1 MTTFRMTQ
9 QAYLI
14 LLTLVQERQHGYG
27 VIKQVTELSGGDVRL
42 AAGTLY
48 GNLDRLLA
56 AALVV
61 ADGEEVV
68 DGRLRRYYRATDLG
82 AQAAQAETENLARL
96 AARAQRVLDGPRA
109 FGRPALGGA

>member
-1 MTTFRMTQ
+1 MTSFRMTQ

-27 VIKQVTELSGGDVRL
+27 VIKQVAEISGGEVRL

-61 ADGEEVV
+61 ADGEEIV
-68 DGRLRRYYRATDLG
+68 DGRLRRYYRATELG

-96 AARAQRVLDGPRA
+96 AARAQRVLDRPRA
-109 FGRPALGGA
+109 LGRPVPGGA

>member
-1 MTTFRMTQ
+1 MTSFRMTQ

-14 LLTLVQERQHGYG
+14 LLTLVDERQHGYG
-27 VIKQVTELSGGDVRL
+27 VIKQVAELSGGDVRL

-56 AALVV
+56 AGMVA
-61 ADGEEVV
+61 ADGEEIV

-96 AARAQRVLDGPRA
+96 AARAQRVLDGPR
-109 FGRPALGGA
+109 GLSRPVLWGA

>member
-1 MTTFRMTQ
+1 MTSFRMTQ

-27 VIKQVTELSGGDVRL
+27 VIKQVAELSGGDVTL

-56 AALVV
+56 AGMVA
-61 ADGEEVV
+61 ADGEEIV

-96 AARAQRVLDGPRA
+96 AARAQRVLDGPR
-109 FGRPALGGA
+109 GLSRPVLGGA